1 MVLTETQKIFLDW
14 IDNHPFSKKIY
25 WTGGTALAYLY
36 NHRLSTDLDFFSFD
50 FLAEYELLP
59 FISQIKEKF
68 SVEHITRQNIY
79 NRNIFFFDTHLDSLK
94 MEFTFFPFIR
104 TEKWA
109 YWKGWLEID
118 TPKEIALNKIHAVT
132 QRHEVKDVFDLYYI
146 FQNEHYWLEEL
157 LKWVEIKFWTLFE
170 KRDIIARMNYIAKD
184 LSAIQPMMVKKI
196 DILQIQDWYKSLI

>member
-14 IDNHPFSKKIY
+14 IDNHPFSQKIY

-104 TEKWA
+104 TEK
-109 YWKGWLEID
+109 
-118 TPKEIALNKIHAVT
+118 
-132 QRHEVKDVFDLYYI
+132 
-146 FQNEHYWLEEL
+146 
-157 LKWVEIKFWTLFE
+157 
-170 KRDIIARMNYIAKD
+170 
-184 LSAIQPMMVKKI
+184 
-196 DILQIQDWYKSLI
+196 